1 MINIEGLTKTFDG
14 YNAVD
19 GVTCS
24 IQDGCIYGMVGS
36 NGSGKSTFLRLIAGI
51 YKPDKGNVYID
62 GIPVYEHPEVKN
74 KLAFVPDDLY
84 FVNNSSM
91 KRMAGFYNCVY
102 SNFDMDRFC
111 SLSEMFKLD
120 INKSVSTFSKG
131 MKRQAAIILAVSS
144 HPQYLLLDE
153 TFDGLDPV
161 MRNLV
166 KNTVCQ
172 DVEDNNMTVIMTSH
186 SLRELEDTC
195 DQLALLH
202 KGGLVLES
210 DILDLKTSLF
220 KIQIAFVEKYDRSMF
235 DGFDILHFSKH
246 GSVSN
251 IIMRGDKEAVAE
263 HLKAM
268 KPAILD
274 ILPLTLE
281 EVFTYEMETLG
292 YVFNPEIFEKED
304 RA

>member
-153 TFDGLDPV
+153 TFDG
-161 MRNLV
+161 
-166 KNTVCQ
+166 
-172 DVEDNNMTVIMTSH
+172 S
-186 SLRELEDTC
+186 
-195 DQLALLH
+195 
-202 KGGLVLES
+202 GY
-210 DILDLKTSLF
+210 
-220 KIQIAFVEKYDRSMF
+220 EKSC
-235 DGFDILHFSKH
+235 
-246 GSVSN
+246 
-251 IIMRGDKEAVAE
+251 
-263 HLKAM
+263 
-268 KPAILD
+268 
-274 ILPLTLE
+274 
-281 EVFTYEMETLG
+281 
-292 YVFNPEIFEKED
+292 
-304 RA
+304 